1 MILRQI
7 AHARAGDKGRLVNIS
22 VIAYRA
28 EDYPLLVEQL
38 TVQRVTALFAAD
50 LTQPVTRY
58 CIPGLQALNFVLHRR
73 PEDSVTRSLRIDT
86 HGKSLS
92 FRLLSLPIHPTDA
105 EERHPSATS
114 AKQNPAATADE
125 STSHCT

>member
-22 VIAYRA
+22 VIAYLA
-28 EDYPLLVEQL
+28 QDYPLLVHQL
-38 TVQRVTALFAAD
+38 TVERVTALFAAD
-50 LTQPVTRY
+50 LTQSVTRY

-73 PEDSVTRSLRIDT
+73 PEDSVTRSLRIDA

-92 FRLLSLPIHPTDA
+92 FRLLSLPLHP
-105 EERHPSATS
+105 
-114 AKQNPAATADE
+114 ADPE
-125 STSHCT
+125 